1 MYKHISSQLFV
12 GGNIMYREREEGQL
26 DDGPMKTQDPK
37 TGRIF
42 SKRPVWMKRASVAV
56 RNPDANNQTFLAEV
70 QL

>member
-37 TGRIF
+37 TERIF
-42 SKRPVWMKRASVAV
+42 LVETSLCSC
-56 RNPDANNQTFLAEV
+56 
-70 QL
+70 